1 MLLAAV
7 GLGWLSIGDR
17 VSPVAL
23 MVVEW
28 ETRIGIFFY
37 QPLALVGLV
46 SLGISIIPAREAAP
60 RRRPSERAPQATH
73 STYPEGVR
81 WAPQVFQ
88 NARQLTWEIGASLE
102 LDRMP
107 GTPFELKLSQMPPA
121 SEQRSL
127 EQLAR
132 FIASIPTPHRVSVR
146 FMGSQATNNAHHRV
160 RAAVRQVFSP
170 SDFQVLRQD
179 QEVLIVF
186 HTPDPRWDSRR

>member
-102 LDRMP
+102 LERMP

-146 FMGSQATNNAHHRV
+146 FLGSQASNNVHHRV
-160 RAAVRQVFSP
+160 RAAMRQVFSP

-186 HTPDPRWDSRR
+186 HSPDPRWDSRR